1 MRDDFAVFILS
12 HGRADRC
19 ITVKTL
25 ERGNYTGK
33 WYILIDNEDSQESEY
48 RRLYGEHVIQ
58 FDKMARFRV
67 TDTMD
72 ASEDRKIVVCA
83 RNECFVIAK
92 KMGLKYFLELDDD
105 YDDINYPYVAENKLK
120 RQRCKNLD
128 GVFEAMIEFLRVSN
142 ADTVT
147 FAQGGDFI
155 GGKDNRL
162 VTEIKVK
169 RKPMNSFFMDV
180 DKPFEFLG
188 ATNED
193 VNAYVLLGKTGWL
206 GMLIADVAID
216 QMTTQTNAGGLTDIY
231 LQNGTYVKSFYSVIA
246 RPDCVSV
253 GLMGSTHMR
262 MHHSIEWDYCVPK
275 IVSDRWK
282 KGGNG
287 ENEDRTKE

>member
-128 GVFEAMIEFLRVSN
+128 EVFEAMIEFLRVSN

-155 GGKDNRL
+155 GGKDNKL

-216 QMTTQTNAGGLTDIY
+216 QMTTQTNAGGAYGHIPAERDLCQVVLFRHCT
-231 LQNGTYVKSFYSVIA
+231 
-246 RPDCVSV
+246 P
-253 GLMGSTHMR
+253 
-262 MHHSIEWDYCVPK
+262 
-275 IVSDRWK
+275 
-282 KGGNG
+282 
-287 ENEDRTKE
+287 